1 MTDLKRRTI
10 FINDHGSIKTG
21 NMARSGVSALQ
32 HSESGDLGLG
42 RGEEEGEGAGAGG
55 IFFAI
60 PGGVAGWVRLAKICR
75 IGEAF

>member
-1 MTDLKRRTI
+1 M
-10 FINDHGSIKTG
+10 
-21 NMARSGVSALQ
+21 SALQ

-60 PGGVAGWVRLAKICR
+60 PGGVAGMGVAS
-75 IGEAF
+75 

>member
-1 MTDLKRRTI
+1 M
-10 FINDHGSIKTG
+10 
-21 NMARSGVSALQ
+21 SALQ

-60 PGGVAGWVRLAKICR
+60 PGGVEGWVWLA
-75 IGEAF
+75 